1 MTPKQR
7 KEIEGIILQYVG
19 KIDPSGLNTKMYQ
32 EIFKTL
38 SDADLVKHIEK
49 RIMIYAPNNSPVDI
63 DSSRNIRIGKELG
76 YDFYQQLWLTDPKT
90 GACSLT
96 KYEHILLELPV
107 RRQSQMIDKK
117 ISIAEH
123 NRTIDKLTGQPTG
136 DSKGS
141 SFSFPQTYVM
151 FAKGYDATLKE
162 LMRTRGG
169 DTKAAQVV
177 DRQIRQTG
185 HSSQEFEGSANTR
198 VKSTKTTGAVFTA
211 MHLGNSLK

>member
-1 MTPKQR
+1 MNAAQR
-7 KEIEGIILQYVG
+7 KEIESIILTYVN
-19 KIDPSGLNTKMYQ
+19 KIDPSGTNGKMYQ

-38 SDADLVKHIEK
+38 DDAGLEKLIEK
-49 RIMIYAPNNSPVDI
+49 RIMIYAPNNSAVDI
-63 DSSRNIRIGKELG
+63 DSSRNIEIGKELG
-76 YDFYQQLWLTDPKT
+76 YDFYQRLWLTDPKT

-96 KYEHILLELPV
+96 VYPHMVIDLPV

-151 FAKGYDATLKE
+151 FAKGYEATLKE
-162 LMRTRGG
+162 LAQIRGG

-185 HSSQEFEGSANTR
+185 HSSQTFEGSAQTR
-198 VKSTKTTGAVFTA
+198 VKSTKTLGAIFTA
-211 MHLGNSLK
+211 MHLGNNLK

>member
-1 MTPKQR
+1 MTPAQR
-7 KEIEGIILQYVG
+7 KEIEGIILTYVD
-19 KIDPSGLNTKMYQ
+19 KIDPSGLNTNMYK

-38 SDADLVKHIEK
+38 DDQGLKKLIEK
-49 RIMIYAPNNSPVDI
+49 RIMIYAPNNSPVQI
-63 DSSRNIRIGKELG
+63 DSNRNIKIAKELG
-76 YDFYQQLWLTDPKT
+76 HDFYQQLWLTDPKT

-96 KYEHILLELPV
+96 QYEHMVIELPV

-162 LMRTRGG
+162 LMRVRGG
-169 DTKAAQVV
+169 DSKAAQVI

-185 HSSQEFEGSANTR
+185 HSSQEFEGSAKTR
-198 VKSTKTTGAVFTA
+198 VKSTKTLGAIFTA